1 MTAPKLN
8 PSENIRPQITYNETR
23 RKASKRLSNC
33 LCGITLIALG
43 ILSAKLTGDATAA
56 VMLLVMGLTAVF
68 SKD

>member
-23 RKASKRLSNC
+23 RKTSTRLSNC
-33 LCGITLIALG
+33 LCGIALKVLG
-43 ILSAKLTGDATAA
+43 IASAVATEDVTAA

-68 SKD
+68 TKD